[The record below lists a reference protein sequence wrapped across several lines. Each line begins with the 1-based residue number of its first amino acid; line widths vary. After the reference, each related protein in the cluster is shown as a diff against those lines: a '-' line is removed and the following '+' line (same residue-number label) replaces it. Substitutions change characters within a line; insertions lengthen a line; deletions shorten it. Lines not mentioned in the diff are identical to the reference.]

1 MEVAVDVGAGNRLAI
16 ARTFYP
22 LIEQF
27 PQRPALPQTLA
38 AIPGGKLPRNG
49 NESVEM
55 DAAAMG
61 RGAVHFARES
71 K

>member
-1 MEVAVDVGAGNRLAI
+1 MEVAVDVGAGNRFAI

-38 AIPGGKLPRNG
+38 TITVGKLPRNR
-49 NESVEM
+49 NESIEM
-55 DAAAMG
+55 NAAIGKGAAA
-61 RGAVHFARES
+61 HFQRES